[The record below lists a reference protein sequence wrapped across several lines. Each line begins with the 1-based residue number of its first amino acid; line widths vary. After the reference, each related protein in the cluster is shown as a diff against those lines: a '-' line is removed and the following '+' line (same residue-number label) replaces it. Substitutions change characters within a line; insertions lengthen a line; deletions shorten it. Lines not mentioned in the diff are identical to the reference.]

1 MGCSPVSERAQVT
14 GLAGPGEDTVIR
26 MVGLEKSFGPHT
38 VLRGVDLDV
47 PRGLVTCI
55 IGRSGEGKSV
65 LLKHV
70 LGLLRPDAGDVLVDG
85 ESMVHCS
92 GGERRRRLRRFGMLF
107 QNGALFDS
115 MTAFDNVAFPIR
127 ESRQRLSRRA
137 LADRVETKLE
147 QVGLKGVGAKFPGQL
162 SGGQRKRVGLAR
174 AIALDPEILLYD
186 EPTTGLDPVRTH
198 AVDELI
204 LRTARDLNITS
215 VVITHDMQAV
225 YEIADVVAMLYGGVV
240 HVRCDPDTLRDH
252 PSDVVQSFLHGRPM
266 ADASADQIGQA

>member
-1 MGCSPVSERAQVT
+1 MAEARRPE
-14 GLAGPGEDTVIR
+14 GLAAEGEDTVIQ
-26 MVGLEKSFGPHT
+26 MVGLTKSFGPHT

-47 PRGLVTCI
+47 PRGKITCI

-70 LGLLRPDAGDVLVDG
+70 LGLLSPDGGDVLVDG

-92 GGERRRRLRRFGMLF
+92 RGERRRRLRRFGMLF
-107 QNGALFDS
+107 QNAALFDS
-115 MTAFDNVAFPIR
+115 MTAFENVAFPLR
-127 ESRQRLSRRA
+127 ESGRRLRPA
-137 LADRVETKLE
+137 ELTDLVELKLE
-147 QVGLKGVGAKFPGQL
+147 QVGLSGVSQKMPGEL

-204 LRTARDLNITS
+204 LRTAQDLNITS

-225 YEIADVVAMLYGGVV
+225 YEIADVVAMLYGGVI
-240 HVRCDPDTLRDH
+240 HVRTTPDELRRH
-252 PSDVVQSFLHGRPM
+252 PSEVVQSFLHGRPM
-266 ADASADQIGQA
+266 ADASSGQIGEA

>member
-1 MGCSPVSERAQVT
+1 VAEARNPE
-14 GLAGPGEDTVIR
+14 GLAAADEDTIIK
-26 MVGLEKSFGPHT
+26 MVGLKKAFGAHT

-70 LGLLRPDAGDVLVDG
+70 LGLLTPDAGDVLVDG
-85 ESMVHCS
+85 DSMVHCS
-92 GGERRRRLRRFGMLF
+92 GRQRRRHLRRFGMLF
-107 QNGALFDS
+107 QNSALFDS

-127 ESRQRLSRRA
+127 ESGRRLNRA
-137 LADRVETKLE
+137 ELAELVEHKLE
-147 QVGLKGVGAKFPGQL
+147 AVGLKGVSSKYPGQL

-204 LRTARDLNITS
+204 LATARDLNITS

-240 HVRCDPDTLRDH
+240 HARCDPDTLRDH
-252 PSDVVQSFLHGRPM
+252 PSEVVQSFLQGRPM
-266 ADASADQIGQA
+266 PDASAGQIGAA